1 MCGMQAEADS
11 ISALKDA
18 VKDVGVRATD
28 YLTAIQVMSYAQ
40 PALAPLRAATC
51 CCTLAIKQI
60 PGRSLWNLIASSVLE
75 LVVQSHYGQL
85 KQRGNKASS
94 IVGTWRTQ
102 IRRRC
107 IEIS

>member
-1 MCGMQAEADS
+1 MIGMQAEADS

-40 PALAPLRAATC
+40 PALAPLRAASC
-51 CCTLAIKQI
+51 CRLALKQM
-60 PGRSLWNLIASSVLE
+60 PELPLWNLIASSVLE

-94 IVGTWRTQ
+94 IVCAWRTQ
-102 IRRRC
+102 RRRRC